1 MSDLNQIEEIEKLY
15 AKPRTYKIPKNP
27 VDGQKQAEIVIMPLG
42 LKDMG
47 LMNVKEDSPIDEISK
62 NVKSLWAISL
72 EITEEQAAKI
82 SLEFMK
88 EMMESFMDAN
98 NFKEEDLKKTGIKD
112 FIKKKQEQIKENEAK
127 ENEGKEKSDPKA

>member
-15 AKPRTYKIPKNP
+15 ATPKTYKIPKNP
-27 VDGQKQAEIVIMPLG
+27 VEGKKQVEVMIRPLG

-47 LMNVKEDSPIDEISK
+47 LMNVKEDSPIDEISN

-72 EITEEQAAKI
+72 EITEEQAGKI

-88 EMMESFMDAN
+88 DLMDSFMDAN
-98 NFKEEDLKKTGIKD
+98 NFKEEDMQKTGIKD
-112 FIKKKQEQIKENEAK
+112 FIKKKQEQMKENEK
-127 ENEGKEKSDPKA
+127 QKSNRKA

>member
-1 MSDLNQIEEIEKLY
+1 MSNLNQIDEIEKLY
-15 AKPRTYKIPKNP
+15 AKPKTYKIPKNP
-27 VDGQKQAEIVIMPLG
+27 VEGQKQAEIKIMPLG

-72 EITEEQAAKI
+72 EISEDNAEKI

-88 EMMESFMDAN
+88 EMMEAFMDAN
-98 NFKEEDLKKTGIKD
+98 NFKEEDMKKTGIKD
-112 FIKKKQEQIKENEAK
+112 FIKKQQEKVKENKENEDAK
-127 ENEGKEKSDPKA
+127 KEPNRPA

>member
-15 AKPRTYKIPKNP
+15 AKPKTYKIPKNP
-27 VDGQKQAEIVIMPLG
+27 VDGQTQAEIKIMPLG
-42 LKDMG
+42 LKDMD

-72 EITEEQAAKI
+72 EIDEDKAEKI

-88 EMMESFMDAN
+88 ELMESFMDAN

-112 FIKKKQEQIKENEAK
+112 FIKKKQEQMKDK
-127 ENEGKEKSDPKA
+127 EGKENATKEESDRKA

>member
-15 AKPRTYKIPKNP
+15 AKPKTYKIPKNP
-27 VDGQKQAEIVIMPLG
+27 VEGQKQAEIKIKPLG

-47 LMNVKEDSPIDEISK
+47 LMNVKDDSPSDEISK
-62 NVKSLWAISL
+62 NVKSLWAV
-72 EITEEQAAKI
+72 

-88 EMMESFMDAN
+88 ELMDSFMDAN

-112 FIKKKQEQIKENEAK
+112 FIKKKQEQVKENEK
-127 ENEGKEKSDPKA
+127 QESNRKA